1 MKSEPRYKQLDY
13 QDRQTIAISLQSGLS
28 IRAIARVLNRSAGT
42 VSREIARNSGGIAY
56 SCRYAQQRQVRRRCH
71 ARPLPKL
78 IAGNPLFQSITE
90 LLRQRWS
97 PQQIAAHLAKLHPS
111 DGARRASH
119 ETIYN
124 VIYAQPR
131 GELRTELI
139 ACLRMSRAK
148 RWPRAKGEDRRGQMA
163 DLLSIHVRPPEI
175 EDRQFPGHWEG
186 DLIKGALNQSAV
198 GTLVERNTRLLI
210 LVKLPHPH
218 PATAAHVLQAF
229 TDKLNA
235 VAQPMRKTLTYDRGR
250 EMAHHRQ
257 LSANTGIA
265 VYSCAPHSPW
275 QRGTNENTNGLV
287 RQFLPKGT
295 DLSGYS
301 QDDLDG
307 IADMMNGRPRKTLDW
322 CTPHEVYSAWLAKL
336 EDETPIVQ

>member
-1 MKSEPRYKQLDY
+1 MKSEPRYNQLDY
-13 QDRQTIAISLQSGLS
+13 QERQTIAISLEQGLS
-28 IRAIARVLNRSAGT
+28 MRAIGRVLNRSAAT
-42 VSREIARNSGGIAY
+42 ISREIARNGGGNGY
-56 SCRYAQQRQVRRRCH
+56 SCRYAQQRQVRRRRH
-71 ARPLPKL
+71 GRPAPKL
-78 IAGNPLFQSITE
+78 IAGNPLFESIVE
-90 LLRQRWS
+90 LLRLRWS

-111 DGARRASH
+111 DGTQRASH

-131 GELRTELI
+131 GELRKELI
-139 ACLRMSRAK
+139 ACLRMARAK
-148 RWPRAKGEDRRGQMA
+148 RWPRSKGEDRRGHMA
-163 DLLSIHVRPPEI
+163 DMLSIHVRPPEI

-210 LVKLPHPH
+210 LVKLPHPN

-235 VAQPMRKTLTYDRGR
+235 VAQPMRKTLTYDRGK
-250 EMAHHRQ
+250 EMSHHQQ

-265 VYSCAPHSPW
+265 VYFCDPHSPW

-295 DLSGYS
+295 DLSVYS
-301 QDDLDG
+301 QEQLDE
-307 IADMMNGRPRKTLDW
+307 IADLMNGRPRKTLDW
-322 CTPHEVYSAWLAKL
+322 YTPHEVYRGWLAKF
-336 EDETPIVQ
+336 EDPTPILQ

>member
-1 MKSEPRYKQLDY
+1 MKSEPHYNQLDY
-13 QDRQTIAISLQSGLS
+13 QDRQTIAISLEQGLS
-28 IRAIARVLNRSAGT
+28 MRAIGRVLNRSAGT
-42 VSREIARNSGGIAY
+42 ISREIARNSGGSGY
-56 SCRYAQQRQVRRRCH
+56 SCRYAQQRQVRRRRH
-71 ARPLPKL
+71 GRPAPRLV
-78 IAGNPLFQSITE
+78 AGNPLFESITA
-90 LLRQRWS
+90 LLRLRWS

-111 DGARRASH
+111 ESTQRASH

-131 GELRTELI
+131 GELRKELI
-139 ACLRMSRAK
+139 ACLRMARAK
-148 RWPRAKGEDRRGQMA
+148 RWPRSKG
-163 DLLSIHVRPPEI
+163 

-210 LVKLPHPH
+210 LVKLPHPN

-235 VAQPMRKTLTYDRGR
+235 VAKPKRKALTYDRGK
-250 EMAHHRQ
+250 EMSHHQQ

-265 VYSCAPHSPW
+265 VYFCDPHSPW
-275 QRGTNENTNGLV
+275 QRGTNENTNGLI

-295 DLSGYS
+295 DLSVYS
-301 QDDLDG
+301 QEQLDG
-307 IADMMNGRPRKTLDW
+307 IADLMNGRPRKTLDW

-336 EDETPIVQ
+336 EDPMQSIQ